1 MRRNIPEW
9 WWQRE
14 PIISARATLDPPRPR
29 AETATT
35 VQADSILVVDDEAI
49 VLDVLK
55 VALKKA
61 GFTVFTA
68 TRMLEATALVH
79 GQRFACAL
87 IDKNL
92 PDGSGLELIKL
103 IRQKQ
108 PECTCLVMTAYPN
121 ADSILEA
128 LKLGAVDY
136 LEKPFP
142 HVSIIQEK
150 VKAAVDRQRR
160 LATLSARVAEMH
172 AQQLLAEPGEEGQL
186 QSRLDALQFRYQRV
200 LALLREVKSGLEGGD
215 PAAARAVLGKVSA
228 LLEELK

>member
-1 MRRNIPEW
+1 MEG
-9 WWQRE
+9 
-14 PIISARATLDPPRPR
+14 
-29 AETATT
+29 
-35 VQADSILVVDDEAI
+35 DSILVVDDEAI

-61 GFTVFTA
+61 GFTVYTA
-68 TRMLEATALVH
+68 SRMVDGLALAK
-79 GQRFACAL
+79 GQKFSCAL

-92 PDGSGLELIKL
+92 PDGSGLDLIKQ
-103 IRQKQ
+103 IRAKH
-108 PECTCLVMTAYPN
+108 PDCTCLVMTAYPN

-160 LATLSARVAEMH
+160 LAALSARVAEMH
-172 AQQLLAEPGEEGQL
+172 ALKAATEAQATEEVTL
-186 QSRLDALQFRYQRV
+186 QSKLDTAQYKFQRS
-200 LALLREVKSGLEGGD
+200 LALLRDVKSGLESGD
-215 PAAARAVLGKVSA
+215 AATVKRLLDRVKA
-228 LLEELK
+228 LLDEFSK

>member
-1 MRRNIPEW
+1 M
-9 WWQRE
+9 Q
-14 PIISARATLDPPRPR
+14 T
-29 AETATT
+29 
-35 VQADSILVVDDEAI
+35 DSILVVDDEAI

-172 AQQLLAEPGEEGQL
+172 AQQLIGDAGSEDAQL
-186 QSRLDALQFRYQRV
+186 QSRLDALQFRYQRA
-200 LALLREVKSGLEGGD
+200 LAMLREVKGGLEGGD

>member
-1 MRRNIPEW
+1 M
-9 WWQRE
+9 
-14 PIISARATLDPPRPR
+14 
-29 AETATT
+29 
-35 VQADSILVVDDEAI
+35 LVVDDEAI

-68 TRMLEATALVH
+68 TRLVEATALVH
-79 GQRFACAL
+79 GQKFSCAL

-92 PDGSGLELIKL
+92 PDGSGLDLIRL
-103 IRQKQ
+103 IRQRQ
-108 PECTCLVMTAYPN
+108 ADCTCLVMTAYPN

-160 LATLSARVAEMH
+160 LAALSSRVAEMN
-172 AQQLLAEPGEEGQL
+172 ALKAATAAAVPEEALL
-186 QSRLDALQFRYQRV
+186 QSKVDSLNFKHQRA
-200 LALLREVKSGLEGGD
+200 LALLREVKLGLESGN
-215 PAAARAVLGKVSA
+215 AATVKTLLGRVTA
-228 LLEELK
+228 FLEDQKP

>member
-1 MRRNIPEW
+1 MES
-9 WWQRE
+9 E
-14 PIISARATLDPPRPR
+14 S
-29 AETATT
+29 
-35 VQADSILVVDDEAI
+35 VLVVDDESV

-68 TRMLEATALVH
+68 SRLVEGTAMVH
-79 GQRFACAL
+79 GQKFGCAL

-92 PDGSGLELIKL
+92 PDGSGLDLIRL
-103 IRQKQ
+103 IRQRQ
-108 PECTCLVMTAYPN
+108 PDCTCLVMTAYPN

-150 VKAAVDRQRR
+150 VKAAVARQRR
-160 LATLSARVAEMH
+160 LAALSNRVAEMNALKSVPPAADEPT
-172 AQQLLAEPGEEGQL
+172 AQAKY
-186 QSRLDALQFRYQRV
+186 DALAARHQRA
-200 LALLREVKSGLEGGD
+200 LALLKEAKSALEGAN
-215 PAAARAVLGKVSA
+215 PLTMKALVPRLAA
-228 LLEELK
+228 LLEDLK

>member
-1 MRRNIPEW
+1 V
-9 WWQRE
+9 E
-14 PIISARATLDPPRPR
+14 P
-29 AETATT
+29 
-35 VQADSILVVDDEAI
+35 DSVLVVDDEAI

-61 GFTVFTA
+61 GFAVFTA
-68 TRMLEATALVH
+68 ARLVEGTAMVH
-79 GQRFACAL
+79 GQRFSCAL

-92 PDGSGLELIKL
+92 PDGSGLDLIRL
-103 IRQKQ
+103 IRQRQ
-108 PECTCLVMTAYPN
+108 PDCTCLVMTAYPN

-160 LATLSARVAEMH
+160 LAALSSRVAEMN
-172 AQQLLAEPGEEGQL
+172 ALKAATDAGAEEPGL
-186 QSRLDALQFRYQRV
+186 QSRLDSLNFRHARAL
-200 LALLREVKSGLEGGD
+200 AMLREVKAGLESGN
-215 PAAARAVLGKVSA
+215 AAAVKGLLIRVTT
-228 LLEELK
+228 LLEDLK

>member
-1 MRRNIPEW
+1 M
-9 WWQRE
+9 
-14 PIISARATLDPPRPR
+14 DG
-29 AETATT
+29 
-35 VQADSILVVDDEAI
+35 DSILVVDDEAI

-61 GFTVFTA
+61 GFTVYTA
-68 TRMLEATALVH
+68 SRMVDGLALAR
-79 GQRFACAL
+79 GQKFSCAL

-92 PDGSGLELIKL
+92 PDGSGLDLIKQ
-103 IRQKQ
+103 IRAKH
-108 PECTCLVMTAYPN
+108 PDCTCLVMTAYPN

-160 LATLSARVAEMH
+160 LAALSARVAEMH
-172 AQQLLAEPGEEGQL
+172 ALKAATEAQATEEVSL
-186 QSRLDALQFRYQRV
+186 QSKLDTTNFKFQRA
-200 LALLREVKSGLEGGD
+200 LALLKELKTGLETGD
-215 PAAARAVLGKVSA
+215 AATIKRLQGRVAA
-228 LLEELK
+228 LVDELSK

>member
-1 MRRNIPEW
+1 MEG
-9 WWQRE
+9 
-14 PIISARATLDPPRPR
+14 
-29 AETATT
+29 
-35 VQADSILVVDDEAI
+35 DSILVVDDEAI

-68 TRMLEATALVH
+68 SRMVDGLALAK
-79 GQRFACAL
+79 GQKFSCAL

-92 PDGSGLELIKL
+92 PDGSGLDLIKQ
-103 IRQKQ
+103 IRAKH
-108 PECTCLVMTAYPN
+108 PDCTCLVMTAYPN

-160 LATLSARVAEMH
+160 LAALSARVAEMH
-172 AQQLLAEPGEEGQL
+172 ALKAANEAQAQEEVTL
-186 QSRLDALQFRYQRV
+186 QSKLDTANFKYQRA
-200 LALLREVKSGLEGGD
+200 LALLREVKSGLESGD
-215 PAAARAVLGKVSA
+215 AATVKRLAERVKA
-228 LLEELK
+228 LLEDLSK

>member
-1 MRRNIPEW
+1 
-9 WWQRE
+9 
-14 PIISARATLDPPRPR
+14 
-29 AETATT
+29 
-35 VQADSILVVDDEAI
+35 VQTDSILVVDDEAI

-68 TRMLEATALVH
+68 TRLVEGTAMIH
-79 GQRFACAL
+79 GQQFACAL

-92 PDGSGLELIKL
+92 PDGSGLDLIRL

-108 PECTCLVMTAYPN
+108 PDCTCLVMTAYPN
-121 ADSILEA
+121 AESILEA

-142 HVSIIQEK
+142 HVTIIQEK

-160 LATLSARVAEMH
+160 LAALSARVAEMH
-172 AQQLLAEPGEEGQL
+172 ALKAATEAAVAEDTAL
-186 QSRLDALQFRYQRV
+186 QSRFDSLNFRHQRALTV
-200 LALLREVKSGLEGGD
+200 LREVKTALESGD
-215 PAAARAVLGKVSA
+215 AASVKSLLAKVSA
-228 LLEELK
+228 ILE

>member
-1 MRRNIPEW
+1 M
-9 WWQRE
+9 
-14 PIISARATLDPPRPR
+14 
-29 AETATT
+29 
-35 VQADSILVVDDEAI
+35 LVVDDEAI

-61 GFTVFTA
+61 GFAVFTA
-68 TRMLEATALVH
+68 SRLVEGTAMIH
-79 GQRFACAL
+79 NQRFSCAL

-92 PDGSGLELIKL
+92 PDGSGLDLIRL
-103 IRQKQ
+103 IRQRQ
-108 PECTCLVMTAYPN
+108 PDCTCLVMTAYPN

-160 LATLSARVAEMH
+160 LATLSSRVAEMN
-172 AQQLLAEPGEEGQL
+172 ALKAAAEAVVAEEPGL
-186 QSRLDALQFRYQRV
+186 QSKYDALNFRHQRT
-200 LALLREVKSGLEGGD
+200 LALLREVKAGLDNNTTKGLSE
-215 PAAARAVLGKVSA
+215 RVSA
-228 LLEELK
+228 LLNDLK

>member
-1 MRRNIPEW
+1 MEG
-9 WWQRE
+9 E
-14 PIISARATLDPPRPR
+14 
-29 AETATT
+29 
-35 VQADSILVVDDEAI
+35 SILVVDDEAI

-68 TRMLEATALVH
+68 SRVVEAQALTH

-87 IDKNL
+87 VDKNL

-103 IRQKQ
+103 IRAKQ
-108 PECTCLVMTAYPN
+108 PDCTCLVMTAYPN

-160 LATLSARVAEMH
+160 LAALSARVAEMH
-172 AQQLLAEPGEEGQL
+172 ALKAANEAAAAEEQTL
-186 QSRLDALQFRYQRV
+186 QAKLDSLNFRHQRAMAMLRDV
-200 LALLREVKSGLEGGD
+200 ALALDTQAGD
-215 PAAARAVLGKVSA
+215 EATMKKLALKVA
-228 LLEELK
+228 TLLHELK

>member
-1 MRRNIPEW
+1 V
-9 WWQRE
+9 
-14 PIISARATLDPPRPR
+14 DP
-29 AETATT
+29 
-35 VQADSILVVDDEAI
+35 DSVLVVDDEAI

-61 GFTVFTA
+61 GFAVFTA
-68 TRMLEATALVH
+68 GRVVEATAAVH
-79 GQRFACAL
+79 GQKFSCAL

-92 PDGSGLELIKL
+92 PDGSGLDLIRL
-103 IRQKQ
+103 IRQRQ
-108 PECTCLVMTAYPN
+108 PDCTCLVMTAYPN

-160 LATLSARVAEMH
+160 LASLSSRVAEMN
-172 AQQLLAEPGEEGQL
+172 ALKAAADAVVAEEPGL
-186 QSRLDALQFRYQRV
+186 QSKYDALNFRHQRV
-200 LALLREVKSGLEGGD
+200 LALMKEVKATLEANKPESLKGLLI
-215 PAAARAVLGKVSA
+215 RVSA
-228 LLEELK
+228 LLDDLK

>member
-1 MRRNIPEW
+1 M
-9 WWQRE
+9 
-14 PIISARATLDPPRPR
+14 DP
-29 AETATT
+29 
-35 VQADSILVVDDEAI
+35 DSVLVVDDEAI

-61 GFTVFTA
+61 GFAVFTA
-68 TRMLEATALVH
+68 ARLVEGTALIH
-79 GQRFACAL
+79 AQRFSCAL

-92 PDGSGLELIKL
+92 PDGSGLDLIRL
-103 IRQKQ
+103 IRQRQ
-108 PECTCLVMTAYPN
+108 PDCTCLVMTAYPN

-160 LATLSARVAEMH
+160 LASLSSRVAEMN
-172 AQQLLAEPGEEGQL
+172 ALKAAAEAVVAEEPGL
-186 QSRLDALQFRYQRV
+186 QSKYDALHFRHQRA
-200 LALLREVKSGLEGGD
+200 LALLREVKAGLEGNNVKGLSQ
-215 PAAARAVLGKVSA
+215 RVSA
-228 LLEELK
+228 LIDDLK

>member
-1 MRRNIPEW
+1 M
-9 WWQRE
+9 
-14 PIISARATLDPPRPR
+14 DP
-29 AETATT
+29 
-35 VQADSILVVDDEAI
+35 DSVLVVDDEAI

-61 GFTVFTA
+61 GFAVFTA
-68 TRMLEATALVH
+68 ARLVEGTAMIH
-79 GQRFACAL
+79 SQRFSCAL

-92 PDGSGLELIKL
+92 PDGSGLDLIRL
-103 IRQKQ
+103 IRQRQ
-108 PECTCLVMTAYPN
+108 PDCTCLVMTAYPN

-160 LATLSARVAEMH
+160 LASLSSRVAEMN
-172 AQQLLAEPGEEGQL
+172 ALKAAADAVVAEEPGI
-186 QSRLDALQFRYQRV
+186 QSRYDSLHFRHQRV
-200 LALLREVKSGLEGGD
+200 LALLREVKASLESNN
-215 PAAARAVLGKVSA
+215 PAAIKGLSQRVGA
-228 LLEELK
+228 LLDDLK

>member
-1 MRRNIPEW
+1 M
-9 WWQRE
+9 
-14 PIISARATLDPPRPR
+14 ADLDS
-29 AETATT
+29 
-35 VQADSILVVDDEAI
+35 VLVVDDEVI

-61 GFTVFTA
+61 GFAVFTA
-68 TRMLEATALVH
+68 ARLVEGTAMVH
-79 GQRFACAL
+79 GQKFSCAL

-92 PDGSGLELIKL
+92 PDGSGLDLIRL
-103 IRQKQ
+103 IRQRQ
-108 PECTCLVMTAYPN
+108 PDCTCLVMTAYPN

-142 HVSIIQEK
+142 HVTIIQEK

-160 LATLSARVAEMH
+160 LASLSSRVAEMNALKAAADAVVAEEPTLQSKLDSVNFRH
-172 AQQLLAEPGEEGQL
+172 QRLLAMM
-186 QSRLDALQFRYQRV
+186 
-200 LALLREVKSGLEGGD
+200 REVKTGLESGN
-215 PAAARAVLGKVSA
+215 AITMKTLLNRVTA

>member
-1 MRRNIPEW
+1 MEG
-9 WWQRE
+9 
-14 PIISARATLDPPRPR
+14 
-29 AETATT
+29 
-35 VQADSILVVDDEAI
+35 DSILVVDDEAI

-68 TRMLEATALVH
+68 SRMVDGLALAK
-79 GQRFACAL
+79 GQKFSCAL

-92 PDGSGLELIKL
+92 PDGSGLDLIKQ
-103 IRQKQ
+103 IRQKH
-108 PECTCLVMTAYPN
+108 PDCTCLVMTAYPN

-160 LATLSARVAEMH
+160 LAALSARVAEMH
-172 AQQLLAEPGEEGQL
+172 ALKAQTESQTTEETTL
-186 QSRLDALQFRYQRV
+186 QSKLDSANFRYQRV
-200 LALLREVKSGLEGGD
+200 LALLREVKSGLETGD
-215 PAAARAVLGKVSA
+215 PANTKRLLTRVTA
-228 LLEELK
+228 LLDELK

>member
-1 MRRNIPEW
+1 MNTAPLDR
-9 WWQRE
+9 Q
-14 PIISARATLDPPRPR
+14 ARSQQAP
-29 AETATT
+29 AT
-35 VQADSILVVDDEAI
+35 VQTTDSILVVDDEAI

-61 GFTVFTA
+61 GFQVLTA
-68 TRMLEATALVH
+68 TRLVEGTAMLH
-79 GQRFACAL
+79 GQRFSCAL

-92 PDGSGLELIKL
+92 PDGSGLELIRL

-108 PECTCLVMTAYPN
+108 PDCTCLVMTAYPN
-121 ADSILEA
+121 AESILEA

-142 HVSIIQEK
+142 HVTIIQEK

-160 LATLSARVAEMH
+160 LAALSARVAEMQ
-172 AQQLLAEPGEEGQL
+172 ALKAASDTSAAEDVAL
-186 QSRLDALQFRYQRV
+186 QSRFDSLHFRHQRA
-200 LALLREVKSGLEGGD
+200 LALLREVKSSLESGD
-215 PAAARAVLGKVSA
+215 AAVVKTLLARVTS

>member
-1 MRRNIPEW
+1 M
-9 WWQRE
+9 
-14 PIISARATLDPPRPR
+14 DP
-29 AETATT
+29 
-35 VQADSILVVDDEAI
+35 DSVLVVDDEPI

-61 GFTVFTA
+61 GFAVFTA
-68 TRMLEATALVH
+68 ARLVEGTALIH
-79 GQRFACAL
+79 GQRFSCAL

-92 PDGSGLELIKL
+92 PDGSGLDLIRL
-103 IRQKQ
+103 IRQRQ
-108 PECTCLVMTAYPN
+108 PDCSCLVMTAYPN

-160 LATLSARVAEMH
+160 LTALSSRVAEMN
-172 AQQLLAEPGEEGQL
+172 ALKAAADAVVAEEPGL
-186 QSRLDALQFRYQRV
+186 QSRYDALHFRHQRV
-200 LALLREVKSGLEGGD
+200 LALLREVKASLESTNPSATKGLSQRVG
-215 PAAARAVLGKVSA
+215 A
-228 LLEELK
+228 LLDDLK

>member
-1 MRRNIPEW
+1 M
-9 WWQRE
+9 Q
-14 PIISARATLDPPRPR
+14 T
-29 AETATT
+29 
-35 VQADSILVVDDEAI
+35 DSILVVDDEAI

-172 AQQLLAEPGEEGQL
+172 AQQLIGDAGSEDAQL
-186 QSRLDALQFRYQRV
+186 QSRLDALQFRYQRA